1 MGEVR
6 LEQLHVELGEF
17 SLEGITLDVAAG
29 EYFVILGPTGAG
41 KTVLLET
48 IAGIHRPLRGRILI
62 DEVDVTDLPPEK
74 RGVGFVYQNAM
85 LFPHLN
91 VFENIAFGLRLRGR
105 RRDVGSDRQIRE
117 RVYAV
122 SELLG
127 ITHLHHRKPDMLS
140 GGERQRVAL
149 ARALVITPRLLL
161 LDEPLAALDPATR
174 ELLQREL
181 AGLHCALKAT
191 VIHVTHDFEEAVSLG
206 ARIAVIHQG
215 KVLQVGPPEEIFRK
229 PNSEFVARF
238 VGVRNVFKGILRPA
252 GDGHKLLSVGSMD
265 MAVVT
270 DLTGQVYGSLRP
282 EDIIISRE
290 PFRSS
295 VRNSFPGRIAGIADR
310 GSIIYVTVHLSGGG
324 GAPEASP
331 PLDLVCAIT
340 RRSLE
345 EMALRE
351 GEEVYTAFKASAV
364 HVFPGAQG

>member
-1 MGEVR
+1 MGGVR
-6 LEQLHVELGEF
+6 LEQLQVKLGEF
-17 SLEGITLDVAAG
+17 SLEGITLDVAAS

-48 IAGIHRPLRGRILI
+48 IAGIHRPLRGRVLI
-62 DEVDVTDLPPEK
+62 DGVDVTDLPPEK
-74 RGVGFVYQNAM
+74 RGIGFVYQDAM

-91 VFENIAFGLRLRGR
+91 VFENIAFGLRLRSR
-105 RRDVGSDRQIRE
+105 RGDASSDRQIRE

-127 ITHLHHRKPDMLS
+127 ITHLHHRKPERLS

-149 ARALVITPRLLL
+149 ARALVIAPRLLL
-161 LDEPLAALDPATR
+161 LDEPLAALDPASR

-181 AGLHCALKAT
+181 AGLHRALNAT
-191 VIHVTHDFEEAVSLG
+191 VIHVTHDFEEAVALG

-215 KVLQVGPPEEIFRK
+215 KVLQIGPPEEIFRK

-252 GDGHKLLSVGSMD
+252 ADGHKLLSVGGME

-270 DLTGQVYGSLRP
+270 GLTGQVYGSLRP

-295 VRNSFPGRIAGIADR
+295 VRNSFPGRVVSIADR
-310 GSIIYVTVHLSGGG
+310 GSIIYVTVCLSGGG
-324 GAPEASP
+324 GASDAP
-331 PLDLVCAIT
+331 PHLDLVCAIT

-364 HVFPGAQG
+364 HVFPGA